1 MLMNFKFGRVLF
13 LFFLLLVMVSC
24 NASKNGLYEGKKA
37 VKIFEDTFERS
48 EIGAHYTVQGGDWK
62 IENGKLVCK
71 TAKNRNLVLNSPD
84 LPQNAVV
91 ELTMKS
97 RSDAVD
103 VKFNLWGD
111 GKIHDHG
118 DGYTFI
124 LGGWNNRISV
134 ISKLHE
140 HEKKRSEKRNAGL
153 EKEMVYKVKVVRIS
167 NKIKWFVNDE
177 LFLEYVDESPL
188 KVGDGYSKLSFANW
202 KSDVEFD
209 DLKIYALEEK

>member
-1 MLMNFKFGRVLF
+1 MFFRTISILS
-13 LFFLLLVMVSC
+13 LFFLLSC
-24 NASKNGLYEGKKA
+24 GSENTLT
-37 VKIFEDTFERS
+37 KIFDDDFSRTGIGVNY
-48 EIGAHYTVQGGDWK
+48 EIQGGDWR
-62 IENGKLVCK
+62 IENGKLASRM
-71 TAKNRNLVLNSPD
+71 AKNRNLVLKSVD

-97 RSDAVD
+97 NSSDID

-124 LGGWNNRISV
+124 LGGWKNRVSI
-134 ISKLHE
+134 ISKLDE
-140 HEKKRSEKRNAGL
+140 HEKNRSEKRNAKL
-153 EKEMVYKVKVVRIS
+153 EKGKVYKVRVERQL
-167 NKIKWFVNDE
+167 NKIKWFVDGE
-177 LFLEYVDESPL
+177 LFLEYFDEKPL
-188 KVGDGYSKLSFANW
+188 KVSDGYSKLSFANW

>member
-1 MLMNFKFGRVLF
+1 MKSLLKSALF
-13 LFFLLLVMVSC
+13 ILLFIFVSAC
-24 NASKNGLYEGKKA
+24 TSEQKA
-37 VKIFEDTFERS
+37 VLVFEDSFERA
-48 EIGAHYTVQGGDWK
+48 EIGGNYEIQGGDWR
-62 IENGKLVCK
+62 IENGKLKSK
-71 TAKNRNLVLNSPD
+71 TAKNRNLVLKSID
-84 LPQNAVV
+84 LPQNGIV

-97 RSDAVD
+97 HSDAVD

-140 HEKKRSEKRNAGL
+140 HEKKRSEKKEKL
-153 EKEMVYKVKVVRIS
+153 EKEKLYKIKVERLLS
-167 NKIKWFVNDE
+167 KIKWFVNGE
-177 LFLEYVDESPL
+177 LFLEYNDETPL
-188 KVGDGYSKLSFANW
+188 KVSDGFSKLSFANW

>member
-1 MLMNFKFGRVLF
+1 MKSLLKSA
-13 LFFLLLVMVSC
+13 FFILLIFFVFSC
-24 NASKNGLYEGKKA
+24 TSEKKA
-37 VKIFEDTFERS
+37 VLVFEDSFERA
-48 EIGAHYTVQGGDWK
+48 EIGDNYEIQGGDWR
-62 IENGKLVCK
+62 IENGKLK
-71 TAKNRNLVLNSPD
+71 SRTAKNRNLVLKSVD
-84 LPQNAVV
+84 LPQNGIV

-97 RSDAVD
+97 HSDAVD

-140 HEKKRSEKRNAGL
+140 HKKKRSEKKEKL
-153 EKEMVYKVKVVRIS
+153 EKEKLYKIKVERLLS
-167 NKIKWFVNDE
+167 KIKWFVNGE
-177 LFLEYVDESPL
+177 LFLEYNDETPL
-188 KVGDGYSKLSFANW
+188 KVNDGYSKLSFANW
-202 KSDVEFD
+202 RSDVEFD

>member
-1 MLMNFKFGRVLF
+1 MKLVSKIAFFI
-13 LFFLLLVMVSC
+13 LFFIFVSAC
-24 NASKNGLYEGKKA
+24 SSEKK
-37 VKIFEDTFERS
+37 VVLIFKDTFERS
-48 EIGAHYTVQGGDWK
+48 EIGGNYEIQGGDWR
-62 IENGKLVCK
+62 IENGKLRCG
-71 TAKNRNLVLNSPD
+71 TAKNRNLVLKSVD
-84 LPQNAVV
+84 LPQNGIV

-97 RSDAVD
+97 HSDAVD

-140 HEKKRSEKRNAGL
+140 HEKKRSEKKEKL
-153 EKEMVYKVKVVRIS
+153 EKETLYKIKVERLS
-167 NKIKWFVNDE
+167 NKIKWFVNGE
-177 LFLEYVDESPL
+177 LFLEYNDETPL
-188 KVGDGYSKLSFANW
+188 KVSDGFSKLSFANW

-209 DLKIYALEEK
+209 DLKIYAWEEK

>member
-1 MLMNFKFGRVLF
+1 MKLVSKIAFFI
-13 LFFLLLVMVSC
+13 LFFIFVSAC
-24 NASKNGLYEGKKA
+24 SSEKKA
-37 VKIFEDTFERS
+37 VLIFEDAFERS
-48 EIGAHYTVQGGDWK
+48 EIGGNYEIQGGDWR
-62 IENGKLVCK
+62 IENGKLRCG
-71 TAKNRNLVLNSPD
+71 TAKNRNLVLKSVD
-84 LPQNAVV
+84 LPQNGIV

-97 RSDAVD
+97 YSDAVD

-140 HEKKRSEKRNAGL
+140 HEKKRSEKKEKL
-153 EKEMVYKVKVVRIS
+153 EKETLYKIKVERLS
-167 NKIKWFVNDE
+167 DKIKWFVNGE
-177 LFLEYVDESPL
+177 LFLEYNDETPL
-188 KVGDGYSKLSFANW
+188 KVSDGFSKLSFANW

-209 DLKIYALEEK
+209 DLKIYAWEEK

>member
-1 MLMNFKFGRVLF
+1 MRFFQNFMILLF
-13 LFFLLLVMVSC
+13 LTLAALGCTS
-24 NASKNGLYEGKKA
+24 GKKA
-37 VKIFEDTFERS
+37 VLVFEDSFERA
-48 EIGAHYTVQGGDWK
+48 EIGDNYEIQGGDWR
-62 IENGKLVCK
+62 IENGKLRCG
-71 TAKNRNLVLNSPD
+71 TAKNRNLVLKSVD
-84 LPQNAVV
+84 LPQDGIV

-97 RSDAVD
+97 HSDAVD

-134 ISKLHE
+134 ISKLDE

-153 EKEMVYKVKVVRIS
+153 EKETLYKVKVERLS
-167 NKIKWFVNDE
+167 NKIKWFVNGE
-177 LFLEYVDESPL
+177 LFLEYSDETPL
-188 KVGDGYSKLSFANW
+188 KVSDGFSKLSFANW

-209 DLKIYALEEK
+209 GLKIYALEEK